1 MKIRVSII
9 ALGLALL
16 TSFDVAAWGGLGH
29 RTIAEI
35 AERNLTPQAKAN
47 IEKYTGGTP
56 LADYSVWMDQ
66 VRNMPEY
73 KKATAGWHASI
84 VDERCRTSQQ
94 LRNERR
100 KGRDSVTGIL
110 KLSEQMKNRQELS
123 DSTVMFA
130 IKCIVHMVGDFHCP
144 SHLRYTDRNNS
155 GNEEITYLGKEM
167 TLHKAWDT
175 AIIAYSH
182 KMWSYKQYAD
192 KLNCYTAKQ
201 IKSVTKGWVEEW
213 LEDAARDIRPSIYWV
228 KEGDNLG
235 EKFTKKALPL
245 AELEIQKAGYRL
257 AKVLN
262 TLFE

>member
-1 MKIRVSII
+1 MRIKVSII
-9 ALGLALL
+9 AIALTLL
-16 TSFDVAAWGGLGH
+16 TSLDVAAWGGLGH

-35 AERNLTPQAKAN
+35 AERHLTRKAKAN

-56 LADYSVWMDQ
+56 LADYAVWMDQ

-73 KKATAGWHASI
+73 KKATNGWHASI

-110 KLSEQMKNRQELS
+110 QLSEQMKNRHELS
-123 DSTVMFA
+123 DSTVMVA
-130 IKCIVHMVGDFHCP
+130 IKCLIHMVGDFHCP
-144 SHLRYTDRNNS
+144 SHLRYTDCNNS
-155 GNEEITYLGKEM
+155 GKEEITYLGKKM

-182 KMWSYKQYAD
+182 KKWSYKQYAD
-192 KLNCYTAKQ
+192 KLDCYTAKQ
-201 IKSVTKGWVEEW
+201 IKSVTKGWIEEW
-213 LEDAARDIRPSIYWV
+213 LEDAARDIRPSISWV
-228 KEGDNLG
+228 KKDDILNE
-235 EKFTKKALPL
+235 EFTEKALPL

-262 TLFE
+262 TLFK